1 MRINIVTINLNNK
14 SGLEKTINSVLSQT
28 FFDKI
33 DYIIIDGGSTDGSKE
48 LIEQRKEKLY
58 FWCSEQDKGIF
69 NAMNKG
75 IDNLNGD
82 YVLFLNSGDFLH
94 SNDVIEKVYGD
105 LDADIVYGDEMMFA
119 YLNQGMV
126 KYTSITPCNKWVSKY
141 PDKLDEQFFKK
152 SALPHQSTFIK
163 TSLHKQHKYDETCII
178 AGDWKFTR
186 EAILKYGA
194 TYKHIQMVISDYE
207 TTGISA
213 KQYKTFVKE
222 KENYYK
228 NIETNE

>member
-1 MRINIVTINLNNK
+1 MRINIVSINLNNK
-14 SGLEKTINSVLSQT
+14 SGLERTINSVLSQT
-28 FFDKI
+28 FLSKI

-48 LIEQRKEKLY
+48 LIEQHKDKLY

-75 IDNLNGD
+75 IDHLNGE

-94 SNDVIEKVYGD
+94 SNDVIEKVYD
-105 LDADIVYGDEMMFA
+105 QLDADIVYGNEMMFS

-186 EAILKYGA
+186 EVILKYGA
-194 TYKHIQMVISDYE
+194 TYKHIPMIISDYE

-213 KQYKTFVKE
+213 KQYSTFVKE
-222 KENYYK
+222 KDNYYK

>member
-14 SGLEKTINSVLSQT
+14 LGLERTINSVLSQT

-48 LIEQRKEKLY
+48 LIEQYKDKLY

-75 IDNLNGD
+75 IDHLNGD

-94 SNDVIEKVYGD
+94 SNDVIEKVYYQ
-105 LDADIVYGDEMMFA
+105 LDADIVYGDEMMFY

-126 KYTSITPCNKWVSKY
+126 RYTSITPCNKWVSKY

-163 TSLHKQHKYDETCII
+163 TSLHKEHKYDETCII

-194 TYKHIQMVISDYE
+194 SYKHIPMVISDYE

-213 KQYKTFVKE
+213 KQYSTFVKE
-222 KENYYK
+222 KDNYYK
-228 NIETNE
+228 NL